1 MCSNVGSSLENQDGP
16 ADDNKSPSDET
27 TKRTEDYVSS
37 QSKDKDKS
45 SEKVTNRPR
54 IVEKFVSELN
64 LPSKPSRGSG
74 TFKAGSGNSKPYS
87 SGNSTTEKGSNSS
100 AYGSNTR

>member
-1 MCSNVGSSLENQDGP
+1 MCSNFGSSLENQDEP
-16 ADDNKSPSDET
+16 ADANKSPSPES
-27 TKRTEDYVSS
+27 TKRVEDYVTS

-45 SEKVTNRPR
+45 NEKATNRPR
-54 IVEKFVSELN
+54 ILEKLVSELN

-87 SGNSTTEKGSNSS
+87 SGDSTTEKGSNSS